1 MGATMTILPDGTYP
15 PRTTSRRLG
24 RATKTTSQTKG
35 KEKGERCQKSA
46 LKTWGMFEQVTPTRT
61 IIGTWTCLPE
71 RDLHH
76 ESATSVRSMAQVLS
90 G

>member
-46 LKTWGMFEQVTPTRT
+46 LKTWGMFANPYKLTGGDRDKYETYRNVTN
-61 IIGTWTCLPE
+61 
-71 RDLHH
+71 
-76 ESATSVRSMAQVLS
+76 AMNK
-90 G
+90 